1 MRRDPA
7 PARKQ
12 SQLTT
17 SLRAAVLRS
26 LDRLDAVAAGASSP
40 TQARAELSRLTD
52 GWRLLLQV
60 HQPDENSRCVACPHR
75 MRGKRWPCQVWRL
88 AHRHL
93 IGDGQCRGERHRPG
107 LRRTMA
113 QDLPGELTMELPIIG
128 PDGPQPVRRSE

>member
-1 MRRDPA
+1 M

-12 SQLTT
+12 TQVTA

-26 LDRLDAVAAGASSP
+26 LDRLDQVAAGASSA

-60 HQPDENSRCVACPHR
+60 HQADENSRCVACPHR
-75 MRGKRWPCQVWRL
+75 LRGKRWPCQVWRL

-93 IGDGQCRGERHRPG
+93 IGDGQRRGERHRPG
-107 LRRTMA
+107 FRRTMA

-128 PDGPQPVRRSE
+128 PDGPQPVRRCE

>member
-1 MRRDPA
+1 MA
-7 PARKQ
+7 ARKQ
-12 SQLTT
+12 TQVTA

-60 HQPDENSRCVACPHR
+60 HRSDENSRCVACPHR
-75 MRGKRWPCQVWRL
+75 LRGKRWPCQVWRL

-93 IGDGQCRGERHRPG
+93 IGDGQRRGERHRPG
-107 LRRTMA
+107 FRRTMA
-113 QDLPGELTMELPIIG
+113 QDLPGELTMELPIIAA
-128 PDGPQPVRRSE
+128 DGPRPVHRSE